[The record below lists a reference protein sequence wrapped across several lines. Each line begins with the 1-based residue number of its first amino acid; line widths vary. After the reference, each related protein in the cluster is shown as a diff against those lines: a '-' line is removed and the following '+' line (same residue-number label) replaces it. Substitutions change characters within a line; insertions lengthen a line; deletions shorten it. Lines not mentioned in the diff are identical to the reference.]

1 MMRMTSQR
9 KSILNL
15 LSKTAQPKSAEMIFE
30 ELPNHTMNL
39 STVYR
44 SLDTF
49 FAQGIISKST
59 MQNTSYYYINQKN
72 HHHYMICLGCQKIY
86 EMDCHLDH
94 IAQDAANEHH
104 FKITHHDMTV
114 YGYCSDCQQKNIEK

>member
-1 MMRMTSQR
+1 MRMTSQR
-9 KSILNL
+9 KSILTL
-15 LSKTAQPKSAEMIFE
+15 LSKTAQPKSAEMIYE
-30 ELPNHTMNL
+30 ELPLHTMNL

-44 SLDTF
+44 TLDTF

-59 MQNTSYYYINQKN
+59 MQNTAYYYINKKD
-72 HHHYMICLGCQKIY
+72 HHHYMICLSCQKMY

-94 IAQDAANEHH
+94 FADQVATEHH

-114 YGYCSDCQQKNIEK
+114 YGYCEDCQQKGLEK